1 MAALAHLDDDQK
13 SAALPCFTA
22 RAQSARLTHGR
33 PIGKCAWCACRSCC
47 LTEMAPVL
55 FAAMRRSLRTG
66 RRAQRHFFRFR
77 KETEHRA
84 IETPPGR
91 QAVIEGRPAVNT
103 KTGRLVVLL
112 FGFAV
117 AGFVSDAGAQTES
130 RTKDRD
136 AAIEKC
142 IARAHRE
149 YPDPGES
156 EAIFR
161 ARSASYKACMAE
173 NGQAP

>member
-1 MAALAHLDDDQK
+1 MAAAVHLDDQK
-13 SAALPCFTA
+13 RAACRCLRARPQTA
-22 RAQSARLTHGR
+22 LLTHRR
-33 PIGKCAWCACRSCC
+33 PIGKCGLCACRTCC
-47 LTEMAPVL
+47 LTEMVPVL
-55 FAAMRRSLRTG
+55 FAAMRRSLRAG
-66 RRAQRHFFRFR
+66 RRAQRHFFKFQKEAERRF
-77 KETEHRA
+77 A

-117 AGFVSDAGAQTES
+117 AGFVSDAGAQTE
-130 RTKDRD
+130 RAKDRD